1 MEYFE
6 KDFGKILKKNALTAR
21 RIGNLNHTDCMR
33 VYDRNLEQLN
43 LTVDLYGKWVRITDF
58 GEPFLEEEEKEKVI
72 DICRRMLYIE
82 KEFVIYQSREKRENG
97 QQHEVQDDESLNVVV
112 KENGLLFKVDLKSH
126 VDTGL
131 FLDQEKNRQMIK
143 ENSFGKNVLNLFSYT
158 GSFSVYAASG
168 GAKSVTSV
176 DLSSTYSKWSEENLK
191 ENGFFGGLYTCKTID
206 AAVFIEDAITKNIR
220 YDIIIFDPPSF
231 SNSRKMDGVFDVQ
244 RDYRNWLVKLYSLLT
259 KSGFILFSTNLVSF
273 NMDNR
278 FKRSLRMKEITSLV
292 RAEGFSKRRNSVR
305 SWILEKDKDE
315 MLTLQWTESE
325 ANVNRSKGERSEKS
339 EGTEPKTD
347 GGQKDYRSDS
357 GRSGRS
363 NDSYRR
369 NDSRSRD
376 NGRDRYSRD
385 ERPRRSSDRDD
396 RRDRY
401 SRDDRP
407 RKPFDRDDR
416 RDRYSRDDR
425 PRKSFDRDDRRDR
438 YSRDDR
444 PRKSFDRDDRPR
456 KSFDRDDRPRKS
468 FDRDDRPRKS
478 FDRDDRPRKSF
489 DRDDIPR
496 KSFDRDDRSSKS
508 FDKDD
513 SSKKPFGYDT
523 YKPARSRNE
532 SSEFFWLD
540 VEKKKED
547 K

>member
-6 KDFGKILKKNALTAR
+6 KDFGKILKKNALSAR
-21 RIGNLNHTDCMR
+21 RIGNLTHTDCMR

-43 LTVDLYGKWVRITDF
+43 ITVDLYGKWVRITDF

-82 KEFVIYQSREKRENG
+82 KEFVIYQSRDKRENG
-97 QQHEVQDDESLNVVV
+97 EQHEIQDEEGLNVVV

-168 GAKSVTSV
+168 GAKSVISV
-176 DLSSTYSKWSEENLK
+176 DLSSTYSQWCEENLK
-191 ENGFFGGLYTCKTID
+191 QNDFFGDLYTCKTID

-259 KSGFILFSTNLVSF
+259 KGGFILFSTNLVSF
-273 NMDNR
+273 NIDNR

-292 RAEGFSKRRNSVR
+292 KAEGFSKRRNSVR
-305 SWILEKDKDE
+305 SWILEKNKDE

-325 ANVNRSKGERSEKS
+325 ADANRSKGERSEKK
-339 EGTEPKTD
+339 EGVEPKTD
-347 GGQKDYRSDS
+347 GDQKDYHKDS
-357 GRSGRS
+357 GRSGRE

-369 NDSRSRD
+369 NESRNRDS
-376 NGRDRYSRD
+376 GRDSYSRD
-385 ERPRRSSDRDD
+385 DKPRRSFDRDD
-396 RRDRY
+396 RRSSYSRDDRPRKPFDRDERRSSY
-401 SRDDRP
+401 SRDDKPRRSFDRDDRP

-416 RDRYSRDDR
+416 RSSFSRDDK
-425 PRKSFDRDDRRDR
+425 PRR
-438 YSRDDR
+438 
-444 PRKSFDRDDRPR
+444 SFDRDDRPR
-456 KSFDRDDRPRKS
+456 KSFDRDDRP
-468 FDRDDRPRKS
+468 
-478 FDRDDRPRKSF
+478 
-489 DRDDIPR
+489 
-496 KSFDRDDRSSKS
+496 SKS